1 MKCQFLNYPCELRFA
16 RYHNTG
22 NIAVQLV
29 GCNPDGSDSRIL
41 HGEPV
46 CTATTNIEPLPDG
59 CVAVKNYS
67 ENTGMVNTLTEAGL
81 IEAIPFGH
89 IDSGFVRVPVH
100 KLTPQGQVAV
110 AAQLGKEMARG

>member
-1 MKCQFLNYPCELRFA
+1 MNVVKIPIVIGRNRLRGTAEGAMVF
-16 RYHNTG
+16 
-22 NIAVQLV
+22 
-29 GCNPDGSDSRIL
+29 DGFGQDNLETLRSLMR
-41 HGEPV
+41 
-46 CTATTNIEPLPDG
+46 
-59 CVAVKNYS
+59 
-67 ENTGMVNTLTEAGL
+67 TLTEAGL

>member
-1 MKCQFLNYPCELRFA
+1 
-16 RYHNTG
+16 
-22 NIAVQLV
+22 
-29 GCNPDGSDSRIL
+29 
-41 HGEPV
+41 
-46 CTATTNIEPLPDG
+46 
-59 CVAVKNYS
+59 
-67 ENTGMVNTLTEAGL
+67 VNTLTEAGL